1 MMNLSATVYN
11 FFIAAIAAEQSQKI
25 SCAWP
30 MVDARD
36 TILHQSIRLRE
47 RHSHYSA
54 IQKMIIINFLIS
66 FPMQNSFTFYDI
78 LNVNFQS

>member
-30 MVDARD
+30 MVVHGGRSGYDIA
-36 TILHQSIRLRE
+36 SINPSE
-47 RHSHYSA
+47 RTALSLLSNSKHDYYQFPH
-54 IQKMIIINFLIS
+54 LIS
-66 FPMQNSFTFYDI
+66 HAK
-78 LNVNFQS
+78 